1 MGDHEE
7 LLLLMM
13 MGHRAR
19 SDIPNLHVT
28 HFLQHVL
35 QYRPQHLHLQEL
47 VPWQN
52 EREMNVKL
60 TSLWSKW
67 ARNVDF
73 DVADA
78 DEALGPRGIDNDI
91 GEAAKEAN

>member
-19 SDIPNLHVT
+19 SYIPNLHVT

-52 EREMNVKL
+52 EREMNVKSTYL
-60 TSLWSKW
+60 RPKW
-67 ARNVDF
+67 AKNVDVV
-73 DVADA
+73 VADA
-78 DEALGPRGIDNDI
+78 DEALGPRGIENDI
-91 GEAAKEAN
+91 EEGV